1 MLKPEKLRVNA
12 RYKSKTGN
20 TFILFR
26 EFEPNHECFS
36 RMNGTLHFGRE
47 FIEYRDGKT
56 MIDLEEAQS

>member
-12 RYKSKTGN
+12 RYKGKTGN

-26 EFEPNHECFS
+26 EFEPNSECFS

-47 FIEYRDGKT
+47 FIEFRNGEM
-56 MIDLEEAQS
+56 MIDLEEMK